1 MYILL
6 SVHKVKRRPLN
17 KVMIFERKWQRAM
30 NLPPLFSRQMTQ
42 FETFGL
48 PRWCCVVEEKNQC
61 PELQVNYRFKRVV
74 HHNIQSSFHPIHPGQ
89 LQSSHHWD
97 WCLNWSRKP
106 LLLIITTSNMS
117 PMTDEERPW
126 EEKPSK
132 QFNRGKNIGMFGFCR
147 CYSFLLI
154 SFIVTVYWGRDSIP
168 ITGLWEC
175 HKRQSDYLI
184 APLPI
189 IDLSRKRIRSEIEQF
204 H

>member
-1 MYILL
+1 MMLCGRGKKSMSWITGQL
-6 SVHKVKRRPLN
+6 
-17 KVMIFERKWQRAM
+17 W
-30 NLPPLFSRQMTQ
+30 
-42 FETFGL
+42 
-48 PRWCCVVEEKNQC
+48 
-61 PELQVNYRFKRVV
+61 FKRVV
-74 HHNIQSSFHPIHPGQ
+74 HHNIQFSFHPIHPGQ

-184 APLPI
+184 AP
-189 IDLSRKRIRSEIEQF
+189 SRSSIYPGNEYEAR
-204 H
+204 